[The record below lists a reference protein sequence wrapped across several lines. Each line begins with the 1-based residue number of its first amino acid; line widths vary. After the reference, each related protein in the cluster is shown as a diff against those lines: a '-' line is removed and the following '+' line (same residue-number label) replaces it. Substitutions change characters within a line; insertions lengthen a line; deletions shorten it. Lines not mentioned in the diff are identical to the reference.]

1 MLMMVEKELE
11 VEHVMQY
18 IGMQKQIISICK
30 IIIKN
35 MESSHL
41 MYLDVNNLY
50 GWAMFQK
57 LSVNGFKWKK
67 CI

>member
-30 IIIKN
+30 IIIKTWN
-35 MESSHL
+35 HHIS
-41 MYLDVNNLY
+41 
-50 GWAMFQK
+50 
-57 LSVNGFKWKK
+57 